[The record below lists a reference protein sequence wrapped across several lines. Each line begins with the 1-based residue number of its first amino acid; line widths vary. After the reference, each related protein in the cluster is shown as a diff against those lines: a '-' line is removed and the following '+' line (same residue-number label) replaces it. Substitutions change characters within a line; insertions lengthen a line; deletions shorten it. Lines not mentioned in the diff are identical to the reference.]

1 MIHPVSRF
9 DRRKVNQKKNGKK
22 KKETAREGRVWRKL
36 SKEYAK
42 TQEAENELRDYA

>member
-1 MIHPVSRF
+1 MIHPVSRL
-9 DRRKVNQKKNGKK
+9 DRRKVNQKKNVK
-22 KKETAREGRVWRKL
+22 KKEEAREGRVWRKL